1 MIATVNVTVIM
12 MKLNTVLEGTLNLL
26 MVNANVDIIT
36 NMKKKNVVA
45 ADMAKVKAVD
55 VATPTIRNKY
65 V

>member
-1 MIATVNVTVIM
+1 VIATVNVTVIM
-12 MKLNTVLEGTLNLL
+12 MNLNTVLAGTLNLL
-26 MVNANVDIIT
+26 MVNANADIIT

>member
-12 MKLNTVLEGTLNLL
+12 MNLNTVLAGTLNLL
-26 MVNANVDIIT
+26 MVNANADIIT